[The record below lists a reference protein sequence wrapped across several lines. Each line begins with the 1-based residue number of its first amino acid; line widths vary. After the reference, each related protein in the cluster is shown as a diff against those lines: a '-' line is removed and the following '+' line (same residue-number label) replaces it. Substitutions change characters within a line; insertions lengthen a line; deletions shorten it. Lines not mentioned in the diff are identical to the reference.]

1 MDGLEPSEMELP
13 LAIKVLMRTVLNNL
27 WRFNK
32 EGEDKTPVSGD
43 WIVFSSSKTP
53 ADVQGFYTNDRMSS
67 FGKWDSSMKPTCIE
81 GKEKGIDGVFC
92 VFHKI
97 ENGKEI
103 LVTVIAMPDEKPNRT
118 DLFFL
123 RLEKDSEPGAANT
136 SNAPINSSSSPDK
149 STPIAKL
156 NGSAPYGI
164 ENRPMPSGT
173 DLDQLLPKQVG
184 PFTRVALERSEQR
197 STTPTSLETDG
208 NSVYATYKN
217 GDKEVFVELR
227 VASSSEKAQAGW
239 DGVVGDANEGI
250 YPNDPRFG
258 SFRTEPSYL
267 KVVNKNDAFFAWTR
281 SGYFIS
287 ADAKSGEN
295 DLDAFMAAYPY

>member
-27 WRFNK
+27 WRINK
-32 EGEDKTPVSGD
+32 EGEDRTPVSGD
-43 WIVFSSSKTP
+43 WIVFSSAKTP

-97 ENGKEI
+97 ESGKEI
-103 LVTVIAMPDEKPNRT
+103 LVSVIAMPDEKPNRT
-118 DLFFL
+118 NVFFL
-123 RLEKDSEPGAANT
+123 RLEKDAEPGAANT
-136 SNAPINSSSSPDK
+136 STAPIDSSASPDK
-149 STPIAKL
+149 STPIARL

-164 ENRPMPSGT
+164 ESRPMPAGT
-173 DLDQLLPKQVG
+173 DLDHLLPKLVG
-184 PFTRVALERSEQR
+184 PFTRTSLERSEQR
-197 STTPTSLETDG
+197 GTTPTTLEMDG

-217 GDKEVFVELR
+217 GEKEVFIEFS
-227 VASSSEKAQAGW
+227 VASSPEKAQSGR
-239 DGVVGDANEGI
+239 DVVVGDANEGI
-250 YPNDPRFG
+250 YPSDSRFG

-267 KVVNKNDAFFAWTR
+267 KVVNKSGAFFAWTR

-287 ADAKSGEN
+287 ANAKSGEN